1 MAWFTVTSF
10 QLYSKRVFQRSFS
23 SKAFYGEKSIK
34 VQQPRYTD

>member
-23 SKAFYGEKSIK
+23 LKAFYGDQSIK
-34 VQQPRYTD
+34 VQPPRY